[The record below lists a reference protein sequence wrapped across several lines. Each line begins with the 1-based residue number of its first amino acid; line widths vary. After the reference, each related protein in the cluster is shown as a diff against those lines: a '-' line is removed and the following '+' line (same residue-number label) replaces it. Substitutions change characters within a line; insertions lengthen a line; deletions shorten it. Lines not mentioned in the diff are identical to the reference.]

1 MKVGDLVCPGAAWY
15 QFVGLSAI
23 KKIGIVIK
31 VEKNFYI
38 TNKDDRLT
46 IRWNHGETTTEPET
60 YIMLLSERK

>member
-1 MKVGDLVCPGAAWY
+1 
-15 QFVGLSAI
+15 
-23 KKIGIVIK
+23 

-46 IRWNHGETTTEPET
+46 IRWNHGETTTEPDS

>member
-1 MKVGDLVCPGAAWY
+1 MKTGDLVCPGVAWY

-31 VEKNFYI
+31 VEKNFYT

-46 IRWNHGETTTEPET
+46 VRWMHGETTTEPDS
-60 YIMLLSERK
+60 YIMLLSDRK